1 MSVQNLTLARL
12 LPGRCGATEMR
23 YSASRC
29 PASTDFTPVP
39 WHGNFRST
47 GEATGGWAR
56 RSGAA
61 SPWHGVSLSPGTQ
74 PILMNVAD
82 QGRITARHN
91 SGSSPKTC
99 IFPGKSTTGWN
110 GTSTLTILAKGSW
123 ARRDGWP
130 SYCERMIF
138 WFGQTPV
145 PSPLSAATAAHLPR
159 HGSSE
164 PVTAIRSKKQGQ
176 RVSAPPSG
184 KQLRF
189 HALPHADRGALT

>member
-1 MSVQNLTLARL
+1 MRCHGDAVLRFSVPSFNRLHTSAVARQ
-12 LPGRCGATEMR
+12 LP
-23 YSASRC
+23 
-29 PASTDFTPVP
+29 V
-39 WHGNFRST
+39 N
-47 GEATGGWAR
+47 R
-56 RSGAA
+56 RSHWWLGTEKRGTA